1 MANFGDKNQ
10 LKILIDTVKNPS
22 LGYFLGGPSAS
33 QAQKILKKKY
43 GYTTDKIKRLER

>member
-1 MANFGDKNQ
+1 MPGFGKKQQ

-33 QAQKILKKKY
+33 EAKKILKKKY
-43 GYTTDKIKRLER
+43 GYTTDKIKRLEK